1 MLDFDQ
7 LGGTQ
12 CPYLFNQILLRR
24 GENPRAV
31 DLSRSGQSYSDDMAI
46 ESEVNFHGHTR
57 DVFVGWLDS
66 DHTPKIVIVESGE
79 HDHWAKVVER
89 CHPDI
94 TPIDDLVGPGRRVHC
109 VILVALPN
117 RAGCSRTGGTR
128 QRVAGVHQSE
138 VS

>member
-1 MLDFDQ
+1 MQ
-7 LGGTQ
+7 LI
-12 CPYLFNQILLRR
+12 CPGL
-24 GENPRAV
+24 GSA
-31 DLSRSGQSYSDDMAI
+31 YSDDMAI

-94 TPIDDLVGPGRRVHC
+94 TPIDNLVGPGSRVHC
-109 VILVALPN
+109 VILVALPS
-117 RAGCSRTGGTR
+117 AADGAACGS
-128 QRVAGVHQSE
+128 VHSP
-138 VS
+138 SARGPAH

>member
-1 MLDFDQ
+1 M
-7 LGGTQ
+7 
-12 CPYLFNQILLRR
+12 
-24 GENPRAV
+24 
-31 DLSRSGQSYSDDMAI
+31 SRSGQSYSDDMAI

-94 TPIDDLVGPGRRVHC
+94 TPIDNLVGPGSRVHFAH
-109 VILVALPN
+109 VS
-117 RAGCSRTGGTR
+117 GTSESSGGER
-128 QRVAGVHQSE
+128 GVAGREGSA
-138 VS
+138 SA